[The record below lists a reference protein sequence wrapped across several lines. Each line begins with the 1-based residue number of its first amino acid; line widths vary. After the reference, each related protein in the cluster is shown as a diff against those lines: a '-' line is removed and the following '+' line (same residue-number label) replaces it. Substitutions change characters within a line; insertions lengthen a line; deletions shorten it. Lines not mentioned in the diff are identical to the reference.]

1 MMLNRET
8 WAVALDALRA
18 NKMRAVLTMLG
29 VMIGSACIV
38 LVVTVS
44 LTGREF
50 IVGRI
55 ESIGTNVISANVEVT
70 INKAQSLSEQISL
83 DDMGAIK
90 AAIPHVTTVAGM
102 RQVDM
107 STVIN
112 GVEHPVSLTGVT
124 ENYDDI
130 RHLVMLSGRY
140 FDHDDMIMRN
150 KVCLITVE
158 LANKIYGSQ
167 AAVGQ
172 LLRLGELQFTVVGV
186 FRERVSTYGLSEI
199 NQNTVLIPFP
209 LVQYYTGD
217 DRIRNLY
224 VQMANPEDVEPA
236 TARVRELLLSRH
248 PPGSSYQ
255 VENLNG
261 ILDIAKKISLALSIS
276 LLVIALIALVVSGI
290 GIMNIMLVTVTERT
304 REIGIRRA
312 IGARQREIL
321 YQFLLESALI
331 SGVGAVLGVLIG
343 VTIPVLVQPLLP
355 EGIRIPVPWLAVVVA
370 LAVSSFTGI
379 FFGYLP
385 ANKAA
390 ALNPVESLRYE

>member
-8 WAVALDALRA
+8 WSVALDALRA
-18 NKMRAVLTMLG
+18 NKMRAFLTMLG

-50 IVGRI
+50 IIGRI

-70 INKAQSLSEQISL
+70 INKAQSLSEQISR
-83 DDMGAIK
+83 DDMAAIK

-140 FDHDDMIMRN
+140 FDHDDMVMRN
-150 KVCLITVE
+150 KVCLITIE

-224 VQMANPEDVEPA
+224 VQMANPEDVESA
-236 TARVRELLLSRH
+236 TERVRELLLARH

-355 EGIRIPVPWLAVVVA
+355 EGIRIPVPWVAVVVA

>member
-8 WAVALDALRA
+8 WSVALDALRA
-18 NKMRAVLTMLG
+18 NKMRAFLTMLG

-44 LTGREF
+44 LIGRDF

-70 INKAQSLSEQISL
+70 INKAQSLSEQIST

-90 AAIPHVTTVAGM
+90 TAIPGVTNVAGM

-124 ENYDDI
+124 GDYDQI
-130 RHLVMLSGRY
+130 RHLVLLSGRF
-140 FDHDDMIMRN
+140 FDNDDMIMRN
-150 KVCLITVE
+150 KVCLVTAE
-158 LANKIYGSQ
+158 LAGKVFGTQ
-167 AAVGQ
+167 AAVGRT
-172 LLRLGELQFTVVGV
+172 LRLGELEFSVIGV
-186 FRERVSTYGLSEI
+186 FRERVTTYGLSEI

-209 LVQYYTGD
+209 LVEYYTGD
-217 DRIRNLY
+217 DRLRSLY
-224 VQMANPEDVEPA
+224 VQMAHADQVESA
-236 TARVRELLLSRH
+236 TVRVRELLLARH

-276 LLVIALIALVVSGI
+276 LLVIALIALIVSGI

-355 EGIRIPVPWLAVVVA
+355 EGIRIPVPWEAVVVA
-370 LAVSSFTGI
+370 LAVSCLTGV